1 MAAYLLVLILVV
13 GIPFLLYCL
22 WNFSREL
29 RPRRSASF
37 LSSSSS
43 SSPRQVAL
51 NAMPMSRFR
60 SQPKT
65 IQLRQQGRTA
75 S

>member
-1 MAAYLLVLILVV
+1 MVAYVLALILAF

-29 RPRRSASF
+29 RPRRSASV
-37 LSSSSS
+37 LSSSSH
-43 SSPRQVAL
+43 PVAL
-51 NAMPMSRFR
+51 SAILMSRFR
-60 SQPKT
+60 SQPHT
-65 IQLRQQGRTA
+65 VQLRHQARTA

>member
-29 RPRRSASF
+29 RPCRSASF
-37 LSSSSS
+37 LSS

-60 SQPKT
+60 SQPQT

>member
-1 MAAYLLVLILVV
+1 MAAYLLVLILFV

-29 RPRRSASF
+29 RPRRSAS
-37 LSSSSS
+37 LLSS

-60 SQPKT
+60 SQPQT

>member
-1 MAAYLLVLILVV
+1 VTAYLLALILAL

-37 LSSSSS
+37 LSSSS
-43 SSPRQVAL
+43 PRQVAF
-51 NAMPMSRFR
+51 NAMPMSGFR
-60 SQPKT
+60 SQPQT
-65 IQLRQQGRTA
+65 IQLRHQGRTA

>member
-37 LSSSSS
+37 LSSSSL
-43 SSPRQVAL
+43 RQVAL

-60 SQPKT
+60 SQAQT

>member
-1 MAAYLLVLILVV
+1 MAAYLLVMILVV
-13 GIPFLLYCL
+13 GVPFLLYCL
-22 WNFSREL
+22 WNFSGEL
-29 RPRRSASF
+29 RPRRSASC
-37 LSSSSS
+37 LSS

-60 SQPKT
+60 SQPQT
-65 IQLRQQGRTA
+65 IQLRHQGRTA

>member
-1 MAAYLLVLILVV
+1 MTTYLFILILAV

-29 RPRRSASF
+29 RPRRSSAVLPSHSSHRLA
-37 LSSSSS
+37 LSAT
-43 SSPRQVAL
+43 Q
-51 NAMPMSRFR
+51 MSRFR
-60 SQPKT
+60 SQPNAV
-65 IQLRQQGRTA
+65 QLRHQGRMA

>member
-1 MAAYLLVLILVV
+1 MTTYFFILILAA

-29 RPRRSASF
+29 RPRRSSAVLPSH
-37 LSSSSS
+37 SSHRLAISAI
-43 SSPRQVAL
+43 QK
-51 NAMPMSRFR
+51 SRFG
-60 SQPKT
+60 SQPNAV
-65 IQLRQQGRTA
+65 QLRHQGRMA

>member
-1 MAAYLLVLILVV
+1 MAAYVLVLILAV

-22 WNFSREL
+22 WNFSCEL
-29 RPRRSASF
+29 RPRRSPSF
-37 LSSSSS
+37 LSS

-60 SQPKT
+60 SQPQT
-65 IQLRQQGRTA
+65 IQLRHQGRAA